1 MAKQIILTQNNFG
14 IPVELQFM
22 SNTNSPVDLTDKTVE
37 VAISYDGIV
46 IDVLQATIS
55 SYTNGTAY
63 IIVNTKHTS
72 NVGLYTSYWSVK
84 DKYGYITAQEDLYYY
99 VKEEYNGAENNGIE
113 QDKGTIEEEFDKVN
127 SSIETINSQLDKT
140 ENKIKNLSIINV
152 KDFGAIGGGVETS
165 EIDQKAFEEAI
176 KHLKTITSSGDDQ
189 TGLCELFIPH
199 GRYYVGGFEIPCGV
213 KIRGAGMWNTMLFH
227 NKDSY
232 LIKIIGDEE
241 QPATMITDL
250 NIRDG
255 YHHNADY
262 SLRFES
268 RTAVVVKNCWFGAN
282 KSVIFEGTFD
292 SMITN
297 CIFDMPIN
305 GIKILNTGNIIV
317 SNNIFWGVKSETLI
331 INNSKNI
338 SISSNQFIRC
348 DKDNIMVNNVK
359 DIILANNIF
368 ESYDN
373 TNNAGHNIKINSS
386 TNFIVNSNIMKE
398 CRCNGICI
406 DSDSKFGKI
415 INNIINFNENNSAS
429 GIMLLDCSNID
440 VVNNN
445 IHNAF
450 SYDLVSR
457 GSDIKIVG
465 NYIDTVL
472 DKTNKGLISG
482 SCAITITGNN
492 NVLDDNK
499 VLSNKNYEFALYV
512 VDNVTVNIK
521 SNDFGLGS
529 NYSNSYNVVQTT
541 AGTDVKN
548 YNYVNP
554 QPFTTTG
561 TTDLIT
567 LRDYVNSLVNSLISA
582 GVLEN

>member
-1 MAKQIILTQNNFG
+1 MSNENNKFQIDIENLFKQNVNDLSAIKELYRKLKELEEKITQIKYIDSTLANKLKKEYEKLKKIILDENVQAKLANEIET
-14 IPVELQFM
+14 I
-22 SNTNSPVDLTDKTVE
+22 NTKLTNDIETINIKLTDDIE
-37 VAISYDGIV
+37 
-46 IDVLQATIS
+46 TINEKL
-55 SYTNGTAY
+55 T
-63 IIVNTKHTS
+63 
-72 NVGLYTSYWSVK
+72 
-84 DKYGYITAQEDLYYY
+84 DD
-99 VKEEYNGAENNGIE
+99 
-113 QDKGTIEEEFDKVN
+113 
-127 SSIETINSQLDKT
+127 IETINSQLGT
-140 ENKIKNLSIINV
+140 TVNKIKNLSIINV
-152 KDFGAIGGGVETS
+152 KDYGAIGGGVETS
-165 EIDQKAFEEAI
+165 EIDQKAFEDAI

-199 GRYYVGGFEIPCGV
+199 GRYYVGGLEIPCGV
-213 KIRGAGMWNTMLFH
+213 KIRGVGMWNTMLFH

-232 LIKIIGDEE
+232 LIKIIGDAT
-241 QPATMITDL
+241 QPSTIITDL

-255 YHHNADY
+255 YHPNADY

-297 CIFDMPIN
+297 CIFDLAVN

-317 SNNIFWGVKSETLI
+317 SNNIFWGVQTETLT

-338 SISSNQFIRC
+338 SISSNQFINC
-348 DKDNIMVNNVK
+348 DKDNIIVNNVK

-368 ESYDN
+368 ESHDN

-398 CRCNGICI
+398 CRCNGIYI

-457 GSDIKIVG
+457 GSDIKIVS

-472 DKTNKGLISG
+472 DKTHKGEISG

-512 VDNVTVNIK
+512 KDNVTVNIK

-541 AGTDVKN
+541 AGADVKN

-554 QPFTTTG
+554 QPYTTTG
-561 TTDLIT
+561 ATELIG
-567 LRDYVNSLVNSLISA
+567 LRDYVNSLVTTLIST
-582 GVLEN
+582 GVLKN